1 MEGKMFLML
10 LTMDYFQKENKKNTL
25 DKQLKI
31 LNPKQMLQ
39 RLPIVLSQ
47 IKAGKI
53 SINLLNKILQII
65 YFLFGVK
72 KLLKNYITI

>member
-1 MEGKMFLML
+1 ML